1 MVMKFS
7 GRFLFRFEIMLFF
20 LHKKI
25 VSKLTL
31 IDLLDIKL
39 FTRKIPDHQNWKR
52 AFGYYCRK
60 KTFVTLNILK
70 KTLERIPWK
79 ILSFDSNILSSI
91 TLNLW
96 KFFTL
101 CVFNFNILDLW
112 ILEFQNLTKLKDY
125 SLNKLK
131 LNNSKT

>member
-39 FTRKIPDHQNWKR
+39 FTRKIPDHQN
-52 AFGYYCRK
+52 
-60 KTFVTLNILK
+60 
-70 KTLERIPWK
+70 
-79 ILSFDSNILSSI
+79 
-91 TLNLW
+91 
-96 KFFTL
+96 
-101 CVFNFNILDLW
+101 
-112 ILEFQNLTKLKDY
+112 
-125 SLNKLK
+125 
-131 LNNSKT
+131 